1 MLELCAAPSTK
12 PQALLYCL
20 FISVWCEVMLAR
32 RGGEDEK
39 QAKVMSQD
47 TEAKSF
53 QFHSNFLC
61 NGAELPCCGTDYKP
75 AGYVKRKQDFFP
87 EREPSC
93 SSKWSWQ
100 HGSLLTLH
108 TEPREVSVR
117 GPGDRSKQSCL
128 RPPRPGQ
135 QTRGSGARPEL
146 GEVQMWRHP
155 SPGLPGLHNAPSGRS
170 EADDLLAKQPRAGFV
185 SNISTH

>member
-1 MLELCAAPSTK
+1 
-12 PQALLYCL
+12 
-20 FISVWCEVMLAR
+20 MLAR
-32 RGGEDEK
+32 RRGEDEK

-100 HGSLLTLH
+100 LGSLLTLH
-108 TEPREVSVR
+108 TEPREVLVR
-117 GPGDRSKQSCL
+117 GPGNGSKQSCL

-135 QTRGSGARPEL
+135 QTRRSGTRPEL
-146 GEVQMWRHP
+146 GEVQMWRTHP
-155 SPGLPGLHNAPSGRS
+155 QGLPGLHNAPSGS
-170 EADDLLAKQPRAGFV
+170 CEADDLLAKQPRTAYMKHPNALV
-185 SNISTH
+185 RSKHQELLSLERVANRIV